1 VSARLPT
8 SQRAVQLVGPDR
20 LEFNPDKPVPAPGP
34 HQVLCRVEAV
44 GLCFSDLK
52 LLKGFAAHPRKSE
65 IVSGLDREVL
75 AEIPSYVPGEAPTV
89 PGHEAQVQV
98 VAAGASV
105 AGLAPGERYLVQADY
120 RWLRTADSN
129 AAFGYNFEGALQEYV
144 LLDQRAITSPEG
156 ESMLLPAPRGL
167 SASAVALVEPW
178 ACVEN
183 AYAVRE
189 RRALRAGGRL
199 LVAADG
205 AVPDRALRRLLT
217 AHAKPAAVTWLASS
231 APPDDL
237 QAAVR
242 PAADLDAVEDGAYD
256 DIAYFGSRA
265 AVVESLFGK
274 LAAGGIL
281 NVVLGGQQ
289 VDRPAAVPVGRVHYG
304 GLRLVGTASAD
315 PAAAMSGIPETGE
328 IRRGD
333 RVNVVGA
340 GGPMGVMHV
349 IRDLCQGVPEIAV
362 AAGDISDER
371 LAALTRI
378 AGPLAAARGL
388 SFQSYNPTRDPQQ
401 TPADYTVVMAPLGEL
416 VAAAVENSAPRAMI
430 NIFAGIPADVTAP
443 IDLNAYLEK
452 QLYLIG
458 TSGSRVEDMRTVL
471 AKIES
476 GQLDT
481 NLSVAAVAG
490 LEGAVAGIRAVERRA
505 FAGKIIVYPSCRGL
519 GLVPLDR
526 LREEAPAAGALLAR
540 GLWTGDAEQA
550 LLRARGEFP
559 KEI

>member
-1 VSARLPT
+1 MTARIPT

-34 HQVLCRVEAV
+34 YQVLCRVEAV

-52 LLKGFAAHPRKSE
+52 LVKGFAAHPRKSE
-65 IVSGLDREVL
+65 IVSGLDQEVL

-89 PGHEAQVQV
+89 PGHEAQVQI
-98 VAAGASV
+98 VAAGAKV
-105 AGLAPGERYLVQADY
+105 TNLALGERYLVQADY

-144 LLDQRAITSPEG
+144 LLDERAITSPEG

-205 AVPDRALRRLLT
+205 AVPHRALRRLLT
-217 AHAKPAAVTWLASS
+217 PHGKPAAITWLASQ
-231 APPDDL
+231 PPPGDL
-237 QAAVR
+237 GVAVR
-242 PAADLDAVEDGAYD
+242 AAAPGETEDGAYD

-265 AVVESLFGK
+265 VVVESLFGK
-274 LAAGGIL
+274 LAAGGLL
-281 NVVLGGQQ
+281 NVALGGERMDGP
-289 VDRPAAVPVGRVHYG
+289 VAVPVGRVHYG
-304 GLRLVGTASAD
+304 GIRLVGTPSAD
-315 PAAAMSGIPETGE
+315 PAEAMAGIPETGE

-349 IRDLCQGVPEIAV
+349 IRDLCQGIPNVEV
-362 AAGDISDER
+362 SAGDVSDER

-378 AGPLAAARGL
+378 AGPLAAARGV
-388 SFQSYNPTRDPQQ
+388 SYQSYNPAREPRQ
-401 TPADYTVVMAPLGEL
+401 TPADYTVVMAPLPEL
-416 VAAAVENSAPRAMI
+416 VAAALENSAPGAII
-430 NIFAGIPADVTAP
+430 NIFAGIPAEVTVE

-452 QLYLIG
+452 RLYLIG
-458 TSGSRVEDMRTVL
+458 TSGSRLEDMRTVL
-471 AKIES
+471 AKIAS
-476 GQLDT
+476 GRLDT

-490 LEGAVAGIRAVERRA
+490 LEGAVSGIRAVESRA

-519 GLVPLDR
+519 GLAPLDR
-526 LREEAPAAGALLAR
+526 LREEAPAAAELLDR
-540 GLWTGDAEQA
+540 GLWNGEAERA
-550 LLRARGEFP
+550 LLKVYGVPSE
-559 KEI
+559 EL

>member
-1 VSARLPT
+1 MTARLPT

-20 LEFNPDKPVPAPGP
+20 LEFNPSKPVPAPGP

-52 LLKGFAAHPRKSE
+52 LVKGFAGHPRKSE
-65 IVSGLDREVL
+65 IVSGLPPEALD
-75 AEIPSYVPGEAPTV
+75 EIPSYVPGEAPTV
-89 PGHEAQVQV
+89 PGHEAQVRV
-98 VAAGASV
+98 VAAGTEV
-105 AGLAPGERYLVQADY
+105 TGLAPGEAYLVQADY
-120 RWLRTADSN
+120 RWLRTSGSN

-156 ESMLLPAPRGL
+156 ESTLLPAPKGL

-189 RRALRAGGRL
+189 RGRLRAGGRL

-205 AVPDRALRRLLT
+205 AGSPRALRRLLRGNGRPGAIT
-217 AHAKPAAVTWLASS
+217 WCAPPPA
-231 APPDDL
+231 PDDL
-237 QAAVR
+237 GAAVR
-242 PAADLDAVEDGAYD
+242 LAADLSAVEDGVYD
-256 DIAYFGSRA
+256 DVVYFGSRA
-265 AVVESLFGK
+265 SVVESLFAK
-274 LAAGGIL
+274 LAAGGLL
-281 NVVLGGQQ
+281 NVVLGGKSM
-289 VDRPAAVPVGRVHYG
+289 DRPAALPVGRVHYG
-304 GLRLVGTASAD
+304 GIRLVGTPGAD
-315 PAAAMSGIPETGE
+315 PAVAMSGIPETGE

-333 RVNVVGA
+333 RVHVVGA

-349 IRDLCQGVPEIAV
+349 IRDLCEGIPEVAV

-378 AGPLAAARGL
+378 AEPLAAARGL
-388 SFQSYNPTRDPQQ
+388 SYRSYHPTREPRQ
-401 TPADYTVVMAPLGEL
+401 TPADYTAVMAPLAEL
-416 VAAAVENSAPRAMI
+416 VAAAVENSAPGGII
-430 NIFAGIPADVTAP
+430 NIFAGIPAEVTVA
-443 IDLNAYLEK
+443 IDLNSYVEK
-452 QLYLIG
+452 RLYLIG

-481 NLSVAAVAG
+481 NLSVAAVAD
-490 LEGAVAGIRAVERRA
+490 LEGAIAGIRAVESRA

-526 LREEAPAAGALLAR
+526 LHAEAPAAGARLHR

-550 LLRARGEFP
+550 LLRARGEPP
-559 KEI
+559 KEM

>member
-1 VSARLPT
+1 MTARLPT

-34 HQVLCRVEAV
+34 YQVLCRVEAV

-52 LLKGFAAHPRKSE
+52 LVKGFAAHPRKSE
-65 IVSGLDREVL
+65 IVSGLDQEVL

-89 PGHEAQVQV
+89 PGHEAQVQI
-98 VAAGASV
+98 VAAGAKV

-144 LLDQRAITSPEG
+144 LLDERAITSPEG

-189 RRALRAGGRL
+189 RTTLRVGGRL
-199 LVAADG
+199 LVASDG
-205 AVPDRALRRLLT
+205 PVSSDVVRDLLRRYG
-217 AHAKPAAVTWLASS
+217 KPAEITWC
-231 APPDDL
+231 APPPAPDDL
-237 QAAVR
+237 GVAVR
-242 PAADLDAVEDGAYD
+242 PAAPGETDDGAYD

-265 AVVESLFGK
+265 AVVESLFAK
-274 LAAGGIL
+274 LAAGGLL
-281 NVVLGGQQ
+281 NLVLDGKRMDG
-289 VDRPAAVPVGRVHYG
+289 PAALPVGRVHYG
-304 GLRLVGTASAD
+304 GVRLIGTPSAD
-315 PAAAMSGIPETGE
+315 PAEAMAGIPETGE

-349 IRDLCQGVPEIAV
+349 IRDLCQGIPNVEV
-362 AAGDISDER
+362 SAGDVSDER

-378 AGPLAAARGL
+378 AGPLAAARGV
-388 SFQSYNPTRDPQQ
+388 SYESYNPAREPRQ
-401 TPADYTVVMAPLGEL
+401 TPADYTVVMAPLPEL
-416 VAAAVENSAPRAMI
+416 VAAALENSAPGAII
-430 NIFAGIPADVTAP
+430 NIFAGIPAEVTVA

-452 QLYLIG
+452 RLYLIG
-458 TSGSRVEDMRTVL
+458 TSGSRLEDMRTVL
-471 AKIES
+471 AKIAS
-476 GQLDT
+476 GRLDT

-490 LEGAVAGIRAVERRA
+490 LEGAVSGIRAVESRA

-519 GLVPLDR
+519 GLVPLAR
-526 LREEAPAAGALLAR
+526 LREEAPAAAELLDR
-540 GLWTGDAEQA
+540 GLWNGEAERA
-550 LLRARGEFP
+550 LLKVYGVPSE
-559 KEI
+559 EL